1 MSGKVFFDTSVL
13 IYAIAGDDGRSA
25 QAESL
30 LAAGGNLSVQVLNEF
45 AAVARRKLNMSWKEI
60 SEALGAVRVL
70 CEPPGPLTI
79 AIHDAAVR
87 IAEFY
92 GYHIYDSLI
101 LAAALDAKCN
111 LLYSDDMQDGQ
122 TIDSLTIRN
131 PFAGGHETG

>member
-13 IYAIAGDDGRSA
+13 ISAITGDDARCA

-45 AAVARRKLNMSWKEI
+45 AAVTRRKLNMSWKEI
-60 SEALGAVRVL
+60 SEALDAVRVL
-70 CEPPGPLTI
+70 CEQPGPVTI
-79 AIHDAAVR
+79 EIHDAAVR
-87 IAEFY
+87 IAEDY

-101 LAAALDAKCN
+101 LAAALDAKCT
-111 LLYSDDMQDGQ
+111 LVYSEDMQDGQ

-131 PFAGGHETG
+131 PFAGDA